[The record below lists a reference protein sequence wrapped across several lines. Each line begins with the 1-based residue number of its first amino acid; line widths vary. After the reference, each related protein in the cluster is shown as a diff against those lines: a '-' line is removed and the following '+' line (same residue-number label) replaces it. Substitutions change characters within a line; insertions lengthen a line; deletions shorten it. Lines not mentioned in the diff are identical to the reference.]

1 MKMKIKKNKRAVFF
15 TFIAMFIVVLVVA
28 VVSTRD
34 SYRYR
39 EKSRAVTARIRTMNN
54 FIDDFEKDLDRE
66 IYIGGYRS
74 LLSMN
79 AYIRQIEDYV
89 EDFDAIFEEI
99 LVNGTANGTSMD
111 LMSQDTKGAS
121 INSWLARLND
131 EAAEQN
137 INVDITVND
146 VTVTQE
152 NPWAVII
159 NFESTV
165 VIDDIKSL
173 ASWNFDKVY
182 TREISIIGFEDP
194 LFTVGTYDEV
204 ISLINVTPISSLDF
218 VTGGGDAT
226 NLNTHLLG
234 DYYVNNPDAPS
245 YLMRFE
251 GNFSPS
257 PYGIESLIDITA
269 LDAPDPDK
277 SVVDHVYFDTTN
289 PTVYCNVSGG
299 VPSWFKIDIDH
310 YDFYEI
316 DNLTSVV
323 CS

>member
-1 MKMKIKKNKRAVFF
+1 MKIKKNRRGVFF

-39 EKSRAVTARIRTMNN
+39 ERSRAVTARIRTMNN

-99 LVNGTANGTSMD
+99 LVNGTANGTAMD
-111 LMSQDTKGAS
+111 LMNQETQGAS
-121 INSWLARLND
+121 IKSWLTRIND

-137 INVDITVND
+137 IVINLTVND
-146 VTVTQE
+146 VLVIQE
-152 NPWAVII
+152 NPWEVII
-159 NFESTV
+159 KFNSTV
-165 VIDDIKSL
+165 VIGDFKGL
-173 ASWNFDKVY
+173 ASWNFDKIY
-182 TREISIIGFEDP
+182 EKEISIIGFEDP

-204 ISLINVTPISSLDF
+204 ISLINTTPISNLDF

-234 DYYVNNPDAPS
+234 NYYVNNSEAPS

-251 GNFSPS
+251 GNLSGSPF
-257 PYGIESLIDITA
+257 GIESMIDITE
-269 LDAPDPDK
+269 LDVPNPDK
-277 SVVDHVYFDTTN
+277 SVIDYIYFGTTN
-289 PTVYCNVSGG
+289 PTLYCNVSGM
-299 VPSWFKIDIDH
+299 PSWFKIDEGHDEL
-310 YDFYEI
+310 YEV
-316 DNLTSVV
+316 DDLASTV